1 MSSFIPVIDIKMDWS
16 KHQSRMPII
25 EEKAGCSLEQAI
37 TDYAQWN
44 ESINPHRTDI
54 IFDRYVADIRKS
66 QQNLNNSL
74 YWNIQNCTEII
85 EDSFDEYRKR
95 ESLHYPLHVLL
106 MVIMIAK
113 QYGCQNAQDIAD
125 FYNIH
130 YLELFISIPDVP
142 SFKSPMSAT
151 TIRTAMILVT
161 PEDTEKFFVE
171 HFTRVKIHIREQIKY
186 YDENFYDRKDD
197 IADTVSFDGQ

>member
-1 MSSFIPVIDIKMDWS
+1 MSSFIPMIDIKIDWS
-16 KHQSRMPII
+16 KHQSRVPII

-37 TDYAQWN
+37 TDYAPWN
-44 ESINPHRTDI
+44 EVFNPHRTDI

-66 QQNLNNSL
+66 HQNLNNSL
-74 YWNIQNCTEII
+74 YWNIQNCPEII

-151 TIRTAMILVT
+151 TIRTAMTLVT
-161 PEDTEKFFVE
+161 PEDTEKFFV
-171 HFTRVKIHIREQIKY
+171 
-186 YDENFYDRKDD
+186 
-197 IADTVSFDGQ
+197 